1 MMLTENVCTAYL
13 QEETDNVEMASAA
26 STEIA
31 GDGGQEET
39 VTVDALEIYL

>member
-1 MMLTENVCTAYL
+1 MKLTKNVCHAYL
-13 QEETDNVEMASAA
+13 QEETDNVEMANAA
-26 STEIA
+26 SKEIV